1 MPCTISSGYTIGC
14 LDGIGGIRAIYIS
27 AVDAVDMPANAT
39 FEVDSSSNL
48 VDVVAAISVY
58 KFELKRELSNME
70 VTTTRDGN
78 SGTSFDEQSIQCV
91 FLKPTITQYNTL
103 VSLGQGRKNVFV
115 EDNDGQVYLLGA
127 AQGMDLTTGTYS
139 TGTGYGDAKGF
150 TLSMSAREVRTY
162 WCAAVASIT
171 NVTISG

>member
-14 LDGIGGIRAIYIS
+14 LDGIGGIKAIYIS
-27 AVDAVDMPANAT
+27 AADAVDMPSAT
-39 FEVDSSSNL
+39 DFLVDATSLLVDS
-48 VDVVAAISVY
+48 VDTMSVY

-78 SGTSFDEQSIQCV
+78 SGTSFDEQNISCV
-91 FLKPTITQYNTL
+91 FLKPTIQQYDTL
-103 VSLGQGRKNVFV
+103 VSLGQGRKNIFV

-127 AQGMDLTTGTYS
+127 AQGMDLTTGAYS

-150 TLSMSAREVRTY
+150 TLSMTAREIRTY
-162 WCAAVASIT
+162 WCATITAIANLTVAS
-171 NVTISG
+171 